1 MNTENTEY
9 WHRCNQCGYMY
20 TPQQVLALVQLQASR
35 SGESDATLPTS
46 APSGGPISCRKRGC
60 TGTVIQTE
68 SVFREGR

>member
-1 MNTENTEY
+1 MNTENAEF

-35 SGESDATLPTS
+35 SAESETTVSEAMPPGT
-46 APSGGPISCRKRGC
+46 PIACRKRGC

-68 SVFREGR
+68 SIFREGR